1 MQIPDGPNGFPTL
14 SASQFRTYGTGG
26 FLLEFNEEPKG
37 CPRKYHSKYVLKEK
51 YPEEFSYPLV
61 YGGMFHRV
69 MHLMEEPGLTPDE
82 AIAEAFEPEYPQEM
96 WTELRED
103 IDRYMARGSAP
114 SDVYATLAV
123 EVELTALLYT
133 DEEYGPIWYRGF
145 LDWVGLDPEN
155 PRVIHSVDY
164 KTNRQPAKR
173 DDLLG
178 DVQLRSYDWL
188 VTECA
193 EEMWGIASPRVVTH
207 LDVVKFNDV
216 DVAYSRADI
225 EDWHSWAVAM
235 ARKILRDDTHEPI
248 LNTMCASCPIRET
261 CPAFLGMPTLAG
273 ELAGVLTKPEGL
285 QDPVKKLEWRD
296 RANSMRLTLEKAVKS
311 IDEEFKSLAEQKG
324 GLRVGDQQWVQ
335 KSDWGTVVDIRKLA
349 NMLGEDFWKIASVS
363 QTAVKGLIKGW
374 PESTKSQI
382 MALYRKEPAGSK
394 IVRENVENAR

>member
-37 CPRKYHSKYVLKEK
+37 CPRKYHNKYVLKEK
-51 YPEEFSYPLV
+51 HPEEFSYPLV
-61 YGGMFHRV
+61 YGGMFHHV
-69 MHLMEEPGLTPDE
+69 MFLMEDKGLTPDE
-82 AIAEAFEPEYPQEM
+82 AMTEAFQPEYPQEM

-103 IDRYMARGSAP
+103 MDRYMARGTSPA
-114 SDVYATLAV
+114 DVYATLAV
-123 EVELTALLYT
+123 EVELTALLYV
-133 DEEYGPIWYRGF
+133 DEEFGPIYYRGF
-145 LDWVGLDPEN
+145 IDWIGLDPEN

-173 DDLLG
+173 EDLLG

-193 EEMWGIASPRVVTH
+193 EAMWGVQSPRVVTH

-216 DVAYSRADI
+216 EVAYSRADI

-261 CPAFLGMPTLAG
+261 CPAFLDMPTLAG
-273 ELAGVLTKPEGL
+273 ELAGVLKDPKGL
-285 QDPVKKLEWRD
+285 QDPVAKLEWRD

-311 IDEEFKSLAEQKG
+311 IDEEFKTLAEQKG
-324 GLRVGDQQWVQ
+324 IVVVGGIQYVR
-335 KSDWGTVVDIRKLA
+335 KSDYGTVLDVKKMA
-349 NMLGEDFWKIASVS
+349 MMLGEDFWKIASVS
-363 QTAVKGLIKGW
+363 QTAVKALIKGW
-374 PESTKSQI
+374 DESTKSQV
-382 MALYRKEPAGSK
+382 MALFRREPTGTK
-394 IVRENVENAR
+394 IVRESVEDAR